1 LIPSF
6 ITLQEAEIMSKKHLS
21 TATPSLET
29 FSNSLPETLRDQQ
42 KKHLFQEYVSS
53 DIKNPYDSIFT
64 ELPCKPETS
73 FSPKPSYPKTN
84 HYTTTIAAN
93 GDATDI
99 YYPIV
104 DATTYP
110 GEFPIALLLQGAQ
123 VDKADY
129 SNFASQV
136 AGYGFIVVVP
146 NHQRTLT
153 APTGQSVTGLF
164 PEPQQVNDVL
174 EQMVI
179 EDNNPDSPIAEIVDT
194 DKLGLLGHSFGG
206 SVGLGASQSDICIQ
220 GICSED
226 YTPPPELMAGIFYG
240 ANFKDPF
247 TNVFPAINN
256 KDVVTGLIVGDRD
269 GVVQPFST
277 QKTYDQILNSP
288 KALITVEGAN
298 HYSITNQDNLVREP
312 SRSILDQS
320 LGTETISRWSALFLQ
335 AHLQG
340 SQGALSYIYNTG
352 DGLDPNVSMINQT
365 PAPLAL
371 SLL

>member
-1 LIPSF
+1 
-6 ITLQEAEIMSKKHLS
+6 MSTRHSS
-21 TATPSLET
+21 TGTSSLET
-29 FSNSLPETLRDQQ
+29 LSKSPSKMLVDRQ
-42 KKHLFQEYVSS
+42 KTHFFKESVSS
-53 DIKNPYDSIFT
+53 DIKKPYDGIFT

-73 FSPKPSYPKTN
+73 FSPEPSYPKTN
-84 HYTTTIAAN
+84 HYTTTIASN

-104 DATTYP
+104 DATTHP
-110 GEFPIALLLQGAQ
+110 SEFPIALLLQGAQ

-153 APTGQSVTGLF
+153 APTGQSFTGLF

-179 EDNNPDSPIAEIVDT
+179 EDHNPDSPIAEIVDT

-206 SVGLGASQSDICIQ
+206 SVGLGASQTDICIP

-240 ANFKDPF
+240 TNFKDPV
-247 TNVFPAINN
+247 TNVFPTINN

-269 GVVQPFST
+269 GVIQPFST

-288 KALITVEGAN
+288 KTLITVEGAN
-298 HYSITNQDNLVREP
+298 HYGITNQDNLVREP
-312 SRSILDQS
+312 SRSTLDQS
-320 LGTETISRWSALFLQ
+320 IGIETISRWSALFLQ

-340 SQGALSYIYNTG
+340 SQGALDYLYNTG
-352 DGLDPNVSMINQT
+352 DALDPNVSVINQS
-365 PAPLAL
+365 PANSVLA
-371 SLL
+371 SL

>member
-1 LIPSF
+1 
-6 ITLQEAEIMSKKHLS
+6 MSTKHLS

-29 FSNSLPETLRDQQ
+29 FRNSLPKTLRDRQ
-42 KKHLFQEYVSS
+42 KKHLFQESASS
-53 DIKNPYDSIFT
+53 DIKKPYDSIFT
-64 ELPCKPETS
+64 KSHCKPETS
-73 FSPKPSYPKTN
+73 FSPEPSYPKTN

-110 GEFPIALLLQGAQ
+110 SEFPIALLLQGAQ
-123 VDKADY
+123 VDKGDY

-136 AGYGFIVVVP
+136 ASYGFIVVVP
-146 NHQRTLT
+146 NHQRTVT
-153 APTGQSVTGLF
+153 TPTGQSFTGLF
-164 PEPQQVNDVL
+164 SEPQQINDVL

-179 EDNNPDSPIAEIVDT
+179 EDNNPNSPIAEIVDT

-206 SVGLGASQSDICIQ
+206 SVGLGASQSDVCIP

-226 YTPPPELMAGIFYG
+226 YSPPPELMAGIYYG
-240 ANFKDPF
+240 ANFKDPV

-277 QKTYDQILNSP
+277 QKTYDQILNSS

-298 HYSITNQDNLVREP
+298 HYGITNQDNLVREP
-312 SRSILDQS
+312 SRPILDQS
-320 LGTETISRWSALFLQ
+320 IGVETISRWSALFLQ

-340 SQGALSYIYNTG
+340 SQGALDYIYNTG
-352 DGLDPNVSMINQT
+352 DALDRNVSAIGQT
-365 PAPLAL
+365 QPNYAL
-371 SLL
+371 SSL